1 MLVISNGIA
10 EVIGCIMNN
19 LLENSDEDLGI
30 DILGNRLIQTD
41 NGNILLNTDE
51 DYVLYGKQLPCN
63 ISSNLIIIGDQL
75 DDIEMS

>member
-30 DILGNRLIQTD
+30 DILGNRLI
-41 NGNILLNTDE
+41 
-51 DYVLYGKQLPCN
+51 
-63 ISSNLIIIGDQL
+63 
-75 DDIEMS
+75 